1 VGLERLFLDTYNT
14 KPAQGVLRPVLEG
27 LVDLLGLRGT
37 REVLQ
42 NVTPP
47 RSPIQDVLNQE
58 RAIKMG
64 TRSVREA
71 IEPENLDVLR
81 RTPAPEF
88 GPGAPVRRPQPT
100 PAPAPQARPVGSQPT
115 YTVRRG
121 DPTARQD
128 VYPAPRKAEP
138 IGDTNQLRLGLT
150 QPGRGGQIY
159 SPAKSST
166 SPEAVAGSLRQTLGD
181 VADAPGF
188 PRYRGAEGQRAFD
201 LDPETTRRIMQG
213 LNPAARRA
221 PGVPDP
227 MRPMGVQLTDLSD
240 PAFLAKTFESVDP
253 RVAGALGLGS
263 LAIGGDQI
271 LRNLDFGSESSPS
284 AQEAGQLNELMSTI
298 LADASQ
304 QGGVYGELVL
314 QNAPRDPS
322 SYGSVQEYEAARDQ
336 FLNNITSGTFVEAV
350 RIYEELQRQAAAAP
364 SGEQTGDTVV
374 TSKLTSE
381 LGSDDVANAEG
392 AGRAEAERLMS
403 PAAMAGTL
411 EEASSAQGATDIR
424 DAATPRL
431 QPQMRMVSTALMQS
445 LQNEGLRRMAEMG
458 GANLEYAAARS
469 ALAPNAS
476 QSEMDRVR
484 DLGLAAFRQNF
495 PQFR

>member
-1 VGLERLFLDTYNT
+1 MSKAGRELLGN
-14 KPAQGVLRPVLEG
+14 PVLRPVLEG

-47 RSPIQDVLNQE
+47 RSPIQDVLNRE
-58 RAIKMG
+58 RSLKMG
-64 TRSVREA
+64 TRTVREA

-88 GPGAPVRRPQPT
+88 GPGVPVRRPQPT
-100 PAPAPQARPVGSQPT
+100 SIPTPQARPVGTQPT

-121 DPTARQD
+121 NPTARQD
-128 VYPAPRKAEP
+128 VPPAPRVAEP

-159 SPAKSST
+159 SPGKSST
-166 SPEAVAGSLRQTLGD
+166 SPEAVAGSFGQTLGD
-181 VADAPGF
+181 IADAPGF
-188 PRYRGAEGQRAFD
+188 PRYREAAGQRVLD
-201 LDPETTRRIMQG
+201 LDPGTTRRIMQG
-213 LNPAARRA
+213 LNPAATRA
-221 PGVPDP
+221 PGIPDP

-253 RVAGALGLGS
+253 RVTGALGLGS

-284 AQEAGQLNELMSTI
+284 AQEAGRLNELMSTI

-304 QGGVYGELVL
+304 QGGAYGKLVL

-322 SYGSVQEYEAARDQ
+322 SYGSVEEYYAALDQFVYDFTSGVFYEAARM
-336 FLNNITSGTFVEAV
+336 
-350 RIYEELQRQAAAAP
+350 YEEQQRQAATAP
-364 SGEQTGDTVV
+364 SSEQTGETVV
-374 TSKLTSE
+374 TSTLNSA
-381 LGSDDVANAEG
+381 LGSDAQANAEG

-424 DAATPRL
+424 DAATPRP

-445 LQNEGLRRMAEMG
+445 LQDEGLRRMAEMG

>member
-1 VGLERLFLDTYNT
+1 MGLERLFLDTYNT

-42 NVTPP
+42 NVANP
-47 RSPIQDVLNQE
+47 RSPVQDLLNQE
-58 RAIKMG
+58 GAIKMG

-81 RTPAPEF
+81 RFPAPEF

-253 RVAGALGLGS
+253 RVTGALGLGS
-263 LAIGGDQI
+263 LAIGGDQL

-336 FLNNITSGTFVEAV
+336 FLNDITSGAFVEAA
-350 RIYEELQRQAAAAP
+350 RIFEEQQRLKAATLD
-364 SGEQTGDTVV
+364 SEQTGD
-374 TSKLTSE
+374 
-381 LGSDDVANAEG
+381 VANAVG
-392 AGRAEAERLMS
+392 AGQYGAEREMS
-403 PAAMAGTL
+403 PPPTAGTL
-411 EEASSAQGATDIR
+411 EEASSAQGAAD
-424 DAATPRL
+424 
-431 QPQMRMVSTALMQS
+431 TALMQS
-445 LQNEGLRRMAEMG
+445 LQDEGLRRMAEMG

>member
-1 VGLERLFLDTYNT
+1 MSKAGRELLGN
-14 KPAQGVLRPVLEG
+14 PVLRPVLEG
-27 LVDLLGLRGT
+27 LVDLLGLRGS
-37 REVLQ
+37 REVLE
-42 NVTPP
+42 NAVSGAV
-47 RSPIQDVLNQE
+47 RSPIQDVLNKE

-71 IEPENLDVLR
+71 IEPQNLDVLR

-88 GPGAPVRRPQPT
+88 GPGAPVRRAQPT
-100 PAPAPQARPVGSQPT
+100 EVPAPQARPVGTTPT

-128 VYPAPRKAEP
+128 VYPAPRRAEP
-138 IGDTNQLRLGLT
+138 IGETNQLRLGLT

-166 SPEAVAGSLRQTLGD
+166 SPEAVAGSFRQTLGD

-201 LDPETTRRIMQG
+201 LDPESTRRVMQG
-213 LNPAARRA
+213 LNPAAMRA
-221 PGVPDP
+221 PGIADP
-227 MRPMGVQLTDLSD
+227 MRPMGIQLADLSD
-240 PAFLAKTFESVDP
+240 ADLLSKYFDP
-253 RVAGALGLGS
+253 RVAGAVGLGS
-263 LAIGGDQI
+263 LAVGGDQI
-271 LRNLDFGSESSPS
+271 LRNLDFGSGSSPS

-304 QGGVYGELVL
+304 QGGVYGDLVL

-336 FLNNITSGTFVEAV
+336 FLNDITSGAFVEAA
-350 RIYEELQRQAAAAP
+350 RIFEEQQRLGATAP
-364 SGEQTGDTVV
+364 SSEQTGETVV
-374 TSKLTSE
+374 TPTLTSE
-381 LGSDDVANAEG
+381 LGSDDAANAVG
-392 AGRAEAERLMS
+392 AGQAEADRLMS

-424 DAATPRL
+424 DAATPRP

-445 LQNEGLRRMAEMG
+445 LQDEGLRRMAEMG
-458 GANLEYAAARS
+458 GANLEYAAARA
-469 ALAPNAS
+469 ALAPGAS

>member
-1 VGLERLFLDTYNT
+1 MGLERLILEAGNT
-14 KPAQGVLRPVLEG
+14 KSAQGVLRTVLEG
-27 LVDLLGLRGT
+27 LVDSLGLRGA

-42 NVTPP
+42 TGASP

-58 RAIKMG
+58 RSLRMG
-64 TRSVREA
+64 TRSVEEA

-304 QGGVYGELVL
+304 QGGIYGELVL

-336 FLNNITSGTFVEAV
+336 FLNDITSGAFVEAA
-350 RIYEELQRQAAAAP
+350 RIFEEQQRLKAATLD
-364 SGEQTGDTVV
+364 SEQTGD
-374 TSKLTSE
+374 
-381 LGSDDVANAEG
+381 VANAVG
-392 AGRAEAERLMS
+392 AGQYGAEREMS
-403 PAAMAGTL
+403 PPPTAGTL
-411 EEASSAQGATDIR
+411 EEASSAQGAAD
-424 DAATPRL
+424 
-431 QPQMRMVSTALMQS
+431 TALMQS

-469 ALAPNAS
+469 ALAPDAS